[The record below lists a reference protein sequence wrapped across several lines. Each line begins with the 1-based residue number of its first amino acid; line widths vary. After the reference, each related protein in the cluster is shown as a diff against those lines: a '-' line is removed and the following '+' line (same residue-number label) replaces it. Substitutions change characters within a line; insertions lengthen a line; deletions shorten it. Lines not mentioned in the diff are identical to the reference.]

1 MFQSIA
7 NYLPKFQFFFILQPS
22 GWPAFCQN
30 QLCFHTNAH
39 KNTFISIPIV
49 IVFQIQSQNIFFL
62 RIFLLCVP
70 EVWMTDQ

>member
-49 IVFQIQSQNIFFL
+49 IVFQIQS
-62 RIFLLCVP
+62 
-70 EVWMTDQ
+70 